1 MKKGFSLI
9 EIVQTLVLIGI
20 IAGISVSLFKRVDN
34 DIKLLEATEKQ
45 LIIAIDEAKRRT
57 CADVSPI
64 CADGRLC
71 PTSNKFRDC
80 EQTGT
85 ICSYLNQNTQIRI

>member
-34 DIKLLEATEKQ
+34 DIKLLEEALLKYNLSEKEIKKV
-45 LIIAIDEAKRRT
+45 LKSISVE
-57 CADVSPI
+57 
-64 CADGRLC
+64 
-71 PTSNKFRDC
+71 
-80 EQTGT
+80 
-85 ICSYLNQNTQIRI
+85 LNREKVEKKLGI